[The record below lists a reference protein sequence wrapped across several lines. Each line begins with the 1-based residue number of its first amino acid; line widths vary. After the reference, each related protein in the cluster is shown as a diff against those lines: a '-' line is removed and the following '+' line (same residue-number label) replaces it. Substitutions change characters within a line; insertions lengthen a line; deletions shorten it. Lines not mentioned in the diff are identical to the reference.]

1 MYRIGIDIGGT
12 NIAAGLVDEALRIVD
27 RVSVKTHLPTT
38 PELLQEKAAAA
49 VWTLLE
55 RNGISKTQVRSVG
68 VGVPCTANGA
78 TGEMEDASHLGFE
91 RGPLAKPLQERL
103 GIPVAIGNDANAA
116 AWGEYKTCGY
126 DADSFV
132 LITLGTGIG
141 GGIILA
147 DRLWSGINY
156 AAGELGHMV
165 IHAGGARCCCGRR
178 GCFEAYASA
187 TALIAQAK
195 ERMKQDPDTLLWQ
208 LCGGRL
214 DGVEAKTVFDGA
226 AQKDPASLVLLDAY
240 TGYLAEGIANIINIF
255 QPAVLCIG
263 GGVSAAGE
271 ALLGPVREK
280 VAPMIYTRNC
290 GINTQ
295 IMVARLGNDAG
306 IIGAA
311 ML

>member
-1 MYRIGIDIGGT
+1 MYRIGIDVGGT

-27 RVSVKTHLPTT
+27 RASVKTDLPTT
-38 PELLQEKAAAA
+38 VDQILDKVSALIAQLMERSGLTAAR
-49 VWTLLE
+49 VE
-55 RNGISKTQVRSVG
+55 RIG
-68 VGVPCTANGA
+68 VGVPCTAYEE
-78 TGEMEDASHLGFE
+78 TGYMEDAAHLGFE
-91 RGPLAKPLQERL
+91 RGSLVRPLQERC
-103 GIPVAIGNDANAA
+103 GIPVAIGNDADVA

-126 DADSFV
+126 DVSSFV

-147 DRLWSGINY
+147 GRLWSGINY

-165 IHAGGARCCCGRR
+165 IRAGGARCCCGRR

-187 TALIAQAK
+187 TALIAQAR
-195 ERMKQDPDTLLWQ
+195 ERMRGDPDTLLWQ
-208 LCGGRL
+208 LCDGSL
-214 DGVEAKTVFDGA
+214 DAVEAKTVFDGA
-226 AQKDPASLVLLDAY
+226 AQKDPASLALLDDY
-240 TGYLAEGIANIINIF
+240 TGHLAEGIANIINIF

-295 IMVARLGNDAG
+295 IMLARLGNDAG